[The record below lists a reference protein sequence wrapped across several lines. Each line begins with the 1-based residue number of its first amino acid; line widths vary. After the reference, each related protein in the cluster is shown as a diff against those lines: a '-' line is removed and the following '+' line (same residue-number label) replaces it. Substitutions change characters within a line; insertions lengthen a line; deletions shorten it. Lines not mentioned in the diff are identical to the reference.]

1 MTGTEDWDHDSA
13 VKKPPMK
20 RLSSVVSVRF
30 APHEEEALR
39 RLAEERGISLS
50 QLVRQASLGLGQP
63 SSGRVAKRA
72 TTSAAKEA
80 TVSYEWPGA
89 HATSQST
96 PAPQALTAS
105 GSRR

>member
-1 MTGTEDWDHDSA
+1 MSGTEDWDHDSA

-30 APHEEEALR
+30 APHEERALR

-50 QLVRQASLGLGQP
+50 QLVREASLGRGQP
-63 SSGRVAKRA
+63 SSVRAAIRA
-72 TTSAAKEA
+72 TTSAAQEA
-80 TVSYEWPGA
+80 AVSYDWPGTNA
-89 HATSQST
+89 ASQST

-105 GSRR
+105 GSRG